1 MPTPRPNPNH
11 AGIFKMIR
19 LRQVE
24 KNYRRG
30 AEEVRALRGIDLDIK
45 AGEFAAVVGPSG
57 AGKTTLLHILGCLD
71 LPSRGELHFD
81 GIRVDKMRESEL
93 VALRRKKIG
102 FIFQQFYLIP
112 GLSVLDNIALPLLFS
127 KTPTDKGRIEE
138 LARMVGLGE
147 RLHHVPAQLSG
158 GEMQR
163 TAIARA
169 LVNNPEVIL
178 ADEPTGNLDS
188 ANSEKIFAILD
199 KLHQKGLTVIMI
211 THNPE
216 LAGRAGR
223 TIQIKDGMV
232 SELNDKKVKPLA

>member
-1 MPTPRPNPNH
+1 
-11 AGIFKMIR
+11 MIK
-19 LRQVE
+19 LRKVE

-30 AEEVRALRGIDLDIK
+30 AEEVRALREIDLDIA
-45 AGEFAAVVGPSG
+45 AGEFAAVIGPSG

-71 LPSRGELHFD
+71 LPSAGELHFD
-81 GIRVDKMRESEL
+81 GLRVDKMRESEL
-93 VALRRKKIG
+93 VALRRNKIG

-127 KTPTDKGRIEE
+127 KTKVAPGRIEE

-169 LVNNPEVIL
+169 LVNDPEVIL

-188 ANSEKIFAILD
+188 ANSEKIFAILR
-199 KLHQKGLTVIMI
+199 KLHQNGLTVLMI

-216 LAGRAGR
+216 LAARAER
-223 TIQIKDGMV
+223 TIRIRDG
-232 SELNDKKVKPLA
+232 AITG

>member
-1 MPTPRPNPNH
+1 
-11 AGIFKMIR
+11 MIS

-24 KNYRRG
+24 KSYRRG
-30 AEEVRALRGIDLDIK
+30 AEIVWALRGIDLEIQ
-45 AGEFAAVVGPSG
+45 AGEFAAVIGPSG

-71 LPSRGELHFD
+71 LPSGGELYFD
-81 GIRVDKMRESEL
+81 GVRVDKMRDAEL
-93 VALRRKKIG
+93 VALRRQKIG

-127 KTPTDKGRIEE
+127 KKKPPEGRIEE

-147 RLHHVPAQLSG
+147 RMHHVPAQLSG

-188 ANSEKIFAILD
+188 ANSEKIFAILQ
-199 KLHQKGLTVIMI
+199 KLHQSGLTVIMI
-211 THNPE
+211 THNQE
-216 LAGRAGR
+216 LANRANR
-223 TIQIKDGMV
+223 MIRIKDGII
-232 SELNDKKVKPLA
+232 EI